1 MLWKASA
8 WIVGAAFFCIC
19 LPSYAQETAT
29 VFSVGSNGSGNVFDG
44 QFTSGSD
51 KYSIRFSPRRC
62 FYVEYMK
69 RPKRESALKELLGP
83 IGHIKNGPYASWS
96 TNIAYLSVTGSL
108 KFQSSAL
115 VKDTWKLYPAA
126 YDRYDFVLMQESVK
140 PLKFRLSGQYA
151 MNGMKIMSSNKVA
164 HCYRVYIR
172 PEAVL
177 NKVSLNNDGT
187 KSVVLSALAGP
198 ELGTVFSLD
207 RLDLKANFYAGVTG
221 ALRIDCNVGNSFR
234 FFFEPRFSFVP
245 SSLRYIPR
253 EKTMS
258 SFVMR
263 FAAIASLNTGF
274 RISF

>member
-1 MLWKASA
+1 MLEKASV
-8 WIVGAAFFCIC
+8 WFIGVVFFCLC

-29 VFSVGSNGSGNVFDG
+29 DFHVGNAGLGTSFNDPFTAGSN
-44 QFTSGSD
+44 

-62 FYVEYMK
+62 FYVEYMN
-69 RPKRESALKELLGP
+69 RPKKESGLKELLGP

-151 MNGMKIMSSNKVA
+151 MNGLKIMSSNKVA
-164 HCYRVYIR
+164 HCYRIYIR

-177 NKVSLNNDGT
+177 NKVNINKKGT
-187 KSVVLSALAGP
+187 KSVVFSALAGP

-221 ALRIDCNVGNSFR
+221 AIRMDCTIGDSFR
-234 FFFEPRFSFVP
+234 FFFEPRLSFVP
-245 SSLRYIPR
+245 SSMRYIPR

-263 FAAIASLNTGF
+263 FATIASLNTGL